1 MATKPITCPYVVDEG
16 FRLYRGNL
24 VLDNGATNNP
34 PVYMILKD
42 LSLTVNNFSKGKIN
56 LRAGRSFVLSQTDVA
71 EPNGF
76 VSFLAIKATFPT
88 NLQTK
93 KYLTWEYKGDVYNM
107 GELMVLSGGPYSTSD
122 SEFIGWNL
130 SQPGVVFPDGGIIFT
145 NPHTDIDIKLEFLV
159 GSQ

>member
-1 MATKPITCPYVVDEG
+1 MATQPIACPYLVLEG
-16 FRLYRGNL
+16 FRFYRSNL
-24 VLDNGATNNP
+24 ILDTGTTTNP
-34 PVYMILKD
+34 PVYMFLKD
-42 LSLTVNNFSKGKIN
+42 LTFTVNNFSKGRLN
-56 LRAGRSFVLSQTDVA
+56 LRAGKSYVLSQTDVA

-93 KYLTWEYKGDVYNM
+93 KYLRWQYKEQTFNM
-107 GELMVLSGGPYSTSD
+107 GELMVLTGGPYSTAD

-130 SQPGVVFPDGGIIFT
+130 SQPGVFFLDGGITFI
-145 NPHTDIDIKLEFLV
+145 NPHVDMDIKMEFLI